1 MPNVL
6 LLEVL
11 SMDELREEIGV
22 IKGKQEMVIQQ
33 LGSIERKLDKVVDD
47 VATVKSKVS
56 KIEGRASVW
65 AVITATI
72 TTILIKLGLQR

>member
-1 MPNVL
+1 MTENKNDRAL
-6 LLEVL
+6 YLDLG
-11 SMDELREEIGV
+11 EIR
-22 IKGKQEMVIQQ
+22 GKQELIAQQ
-33 LGSIERKLDKVVDD
+33 LIIIERKLDKVVDD